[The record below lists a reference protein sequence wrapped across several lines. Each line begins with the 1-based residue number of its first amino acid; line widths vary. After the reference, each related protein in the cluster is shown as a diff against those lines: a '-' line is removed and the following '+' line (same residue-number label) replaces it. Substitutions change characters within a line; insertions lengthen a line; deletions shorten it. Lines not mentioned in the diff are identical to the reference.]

1 MTALK
6 NKHSKKFVW
15 QPPTREQ
22 LLALGFFEE
31 ELEFHQQVAAGRV
44 PRGPQWFD
52 AKLFPQF
59 SPFLTN
65 NKLCKND

>member
-1 MTALK
+1 MTELK
-6 NKHSKKFVW
+6 TKHSKKFVW

-31 ELEFHQQVAAGRV
+31 ELRFYQQVAAGHV
-44 PRGPQWFD
+44 PRGPQWFN

-59 SPFLTN
+59 LPFLKSQ
-65 NKLCKND
+65 KLHKND